1 MQCRTSLVKYFRR
14 DTVSHEISVAG
25 SIRILEFVFNH
36 EVLIE
41 FGNLTY
47 TNGTFDFVGNFSK
60 VKICKYGSDPLKTYL
75 PNSDIDITLVPI
87 MTEPTE
93 ANPTLNFYQELDA

>member
-1 MQCRTSLVKYFRR
+1 MQCRTSLATYFRR

-41 FGNLTY
+41 FVNLTY
-47 TNGTFDFVGNFSK
+47 TNGA
-60 VKICKYGSDPLKTYL
+60 L
-75 PNSDIDITLVPI
+75 TL
-87 MTEPTE
+87 
-93 ANPTLNFYQELDA
+93 